1 MNQNTYEILEFN
13 RIKEKVSEFALTD
26 LGKEQ
31 IKDIIPSTNM
41 KQIRAWLDEV
51 TESVEIIK
59 KSSSIPISGLNGIEQ
74 ILQQLNKGLTLRPD
88 QFMKLIDFLTCCKK
102 LKKFMKD
109 KEFLAPRVTAYV
121 YNIEELPHLLEEI
134 EKSIRNSQVDDY
146 ASKELLKLRK
156 QITILDERL
165 KEKVN
170 QIVRSNKYKTYIQ
183 EAIVSERN
191 GRYVIPVKK
200 EHKGKIPGTVLD
212 TSASGATLYIEPTV
226 ISSFHD
232 EINSLKAYEEME
244 VERILTYLTGLVEE
258 NQLQIRLAVETMVHY
273 DVLFAKAKYS
283 REINGRSVEMNDS
296 HHIYLKEARHPLLGK
311 QAVPLTVEL
320 GRDYQALVIT
330 GPNTGG
336 KTVTLK
342 TVGLLT
348 LMIQSGFHIPVAE
361 GSHVS
366 IFQKVLLDIGDG
378 QSIEQNLSTFSSHIK
393 NIIDIL
399 KEANDHSLILLD
411 ELGSGTDPGEGM
423 GLATALLKQFSQ
435 KGTSM
440 LATTHYS
447 EIKDF
452 ADQQDGFINGSMEFD
467 IESLKPTY
475 RLIIGKGG
483 DSQAFGIA
491 LKLGMH
497 PKIIEDAHRITYKEE
512 KEYALDVTDL
522 YIKKELEKQI
532 SINRFARNKT
542 QEKRLDK
549 ENVENFFQG
558 DNVRIL
564 ATGEFGIIYKGPD
577 SMGNYIVQVQNEKR
591 TYNHKRL
598 KLYISAKELYP
609 DDYDFNIIFETK
621 ENRKVERQME
631 KRHVDGLVINH
642 KGEK

>member
-121 YNIEELPHLLEEI
+121 YSIEELPHLLEEI

-512 KEYALDVTDL
+512 KEYVLDETDL

-549 ENVENFFQG
+549 EKVENFFQG